1 MEMQE
6 EMENKQKSESV
17 KQDSL
22 EPVSKRLRVDEEK
35 VTKQEAPKISKEDQ
49 QRLMMKIKDLYKQLP
64 SKKESS
70 KTCASFKSKGGNMT
84 KGNLS

>member
-1 MEMQE
+1 MQE

-22 EPVSKRLRVDEEK
+22 EPESKRQRVDEEK

-64 SKKESS
+64 SKKE
-70 KTCASFKSKGGNMT
+70 KLFAY
-84 KGNLS
+84 